1 MKKRSV
7 KQLILITI
15 FIFCLGFMGAIA
27 MNKSSSNSFLKE
39 NGNLIAELEF
49 KDGQSGFVGVSG
61 TSWTILPDGSSRA
74 NRFVNDTI
82 SSAYKTC
89 LLDKRELA
97 SIAKVLS
104 DVNFAELPPDI
115 PSEPTI
121 NPHHLTIRLGEKSST
136 LQLEAGET
144 IENALQARRN
154 QGETLQ
160 TRFLDI
166 ALEINQLIQHRCK
179 NN

>member
-7 KQLILITI
+7 KQLIFITI
-15 FIFCLGFMGAIA
+15 FIFCLGFMAAIA

-49 KDGQSGFVGVSG
+49 KDGQSGFVGISG
-61 TSWTILPDGSSRA
+61 TKWIILPDGTCRGS
-74 NRFVNDTI
+74 RFVNDTV
-82 SSAYKTC
+82 SSAHQIC
-89 LLDKRELA
+89 QLERQDLA
-97 SIAKVLS
+97 SIANSLS
-104 DVNFAELPPDI
+104 KSNFTKLPSEI
-115 PSEPTI
+115 PSKPTL
-121 NPHHLTIRLGEKSST
+121 NPHLLTIRLGEKSST
-136 LQLEAGET
+136 LQLAAGET